1 MNLDE
6 LAGLYAEEITALG
19 KQEPMTIVLTPLAAI
34 AIAGHIQMAANQLLA
49 DMSLLEEKCELSEM
63 TELAIEVAKQ
73 LQNLF
78 NKKSITYQMLEA
90 GWGKNYTKEEM
101 QARESFEDYIGEDKL
116 DRFEDPEETRRTY
129 LDD

>member
-78 NKKSITYQMLEA
+78 NKESITYQMLEA

-129 LDD
+129 LND

>member
-19 KQEPMTIVLTPLAAI
+19 KQKPMTIVLTPLAAI
-34 AIAGHIQMAANQLLA
+34 AIAGHIQMAANQLLT
-49 DMSLLEEKCELSEM
+49 DMSLEKEECELSKM

-78 NKKSITYQMLEA
+78 HKESITYQMLEA
-90 GWGKNYTKEEM
+90 GWGRNYTKEEM
-101 QARESFEDYIGEDKL
+101 QARESF
-116 DRFEDPEETRRTY
+116 

>member
-78 NKKSITYQMLEA
+78 NKESITYQMLEA

>member
-6 LAGLYAEEITALG
+6 LAGLYAEEITALE

-49 DMSLLEEKCELSEM
+49 DMSLLEEKCKLSEM

-101 QARESFEDYIGEDKL
+101 QAHESFEDYIGEDKL

-129 LDD
+129 LDN

>member
-19 KQEPMTIVLTPLAAI
+19 KEEPKTIVLTPLEAI

-49 DMSLLEEKCELSEM
+49 NMSLVEEKCELSTM
-63 TELAIEVAKQ
+63 TELAIEIAKQ

-78 NKKSITYQMLEA
+78 NKESITYQVLET

-101 QARESFEDYIGEDKL
+101 QACESFDINQRK
-116 DRFEDPEETRRTY
+116 
-129 LDD
+129 